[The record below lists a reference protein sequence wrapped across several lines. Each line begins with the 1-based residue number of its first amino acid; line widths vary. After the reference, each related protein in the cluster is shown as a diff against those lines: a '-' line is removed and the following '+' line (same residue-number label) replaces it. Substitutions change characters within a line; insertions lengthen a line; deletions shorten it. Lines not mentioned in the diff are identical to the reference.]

1 MVILVSTVFSGMAT
15 LLNVFVINLHFHRPE
30 KPVPR
35 CIKRLILGKL
45 ARVLGF
51 TQYGDENEVQKID
64 IRNDEHGVMNG
75 KGKWFVLMCGG
86 RWRFYIYIIS
96 HPAALCSC
104 YTIKVPVIFP

>member
-15 LLNVFVINLHFHRPE
+15 LLNVLVINLHFHRPE

-51 TQYGDENEVQKID
+51 TKYGDENEVQKID

-75 KGKWFVLMCGG
+75 KGKCFVLTWAGG
-86 RWRFYIYIIS
+86 YSLF
-96 HPAALCSC
+96 
-104 YTIKVPVIFP
+104 K